1 MMLEAVTKAKQ
12 KTIVT
17 AIFTIYTNAWYSF
30 SFIVLLFSA
39 GFWSRPDLT
48 AVPDKMSYEFS
59 YLLSYYLIILLL

>member
-30 SFIVLLFSA
+30 SFIVLLF
-39 GFWSRPDLT
+39 FSR
-48 AVPDKMSYEFS
+48 
-59 YLLSYYLIILLL
+59 LLEPA